1 VAKDTSLFFE
11 TALLSEGWR
20 DGVRLELRGGR
31 IAKIATNTQP
41 LADDEI
47 GGIGLPGLANVHSHG
62 FQRGLA
68 GMAEFRGGTDSF
80 WTWRDAMYRFVTTI
94 SPEDVEAITALAFA
108 EMLEGGFTHVGE
120 FHYLHNDP
128 GGRSYDN
135 RPEMAERVAAAAN
148 LSGIG
153 LTLLPVFYERGGFDG
168 RAPNP
173 AQRRFC
179 STIDGFQHLFARCGD
194 IVRGLDGAVLGV
206 APHSLRAVSP
216 DSLTALAFLMKDRP
230 VHIHVA
236 EQRQEVADCEQTLK
250 ARPVQ
255 WLLDNLAIDSR
266 WCFIHA
272 THANREEIAGL
283 AASGAVAG
291 LCPIS
296 EANLGDGFFALPEF
310 MAGGGRFGIGSD
322 ANLRLSVI
330 EELRMLEYGQRLIK
344 EARNVAAGRQSQS
357 TGRTLFELALQGGA
371 QVLGASRG
379 LMEGEPANIV
389 ALDGKSEILAGRR
402 DDQLLDSLIFAGS
415 NALIR
420 TVWRGG
426 RMLVQHGR
434 HIRKE
439 EIVSRYRKSIARLNS
454 P

>member
-1 VAKDTSLFFE
+1 MAKDTSLFFE
-11 TALLSEGWR
+11 TALLSEGWHH
-20 DGVRLELRGGR
+20 DVRLELRGGR
-31 IAKIATNTQP
+31 IAKITTGAQP
-41 LADDEI
+41 QADDEI

-94 SPEDVEAITALAFA
+94 SPEDVEAISALAFA

-120 FHYLHNDP
+120 FHYLHNDLE
-128 GGRSYDN
+128 GRSYDN
-135 RPEMAERVAAAAN
+135 RAEMAARVAAAAN

-168 RAPNP
+168 RAPNL

-179 STIDGFQHLFARCGD
+179 SDIDGFRHLFDKCGD
-194 IVRGLDGAVLGV
+194 IVRGLDGAILGV

-216 DSLTALAFLMKDRP
+216 DSLTALAPLMKDRP

-236 EQRQEVADCEQTLK
+236 EQRQEVTDCEQTLK

-272 THANREEIAGL
+272 THLDRSEIARL
-283 AASGAVAG
+283 ATSGAVTG

-310 MAGGGRFGIGSD
+310 MADGGRFGIGSD

-357 TGRTLFELALQGGA
+357 TGRTLFEMALHGGA
-371 QVLGASRG
+371 QALGASRG
-379 LMEGEPANIV
+379 LVEGEPANIV
-389 ALDGKSEILAGRR
+389 ALDCKSEILAGRR

-426 RMLVQHGR
+426 RMLVRHGR
-434 HIRKE
+434 HIHKE
-439 EIVSRYRKSIARLNS
+439 EIVSRYRKSIARLNA